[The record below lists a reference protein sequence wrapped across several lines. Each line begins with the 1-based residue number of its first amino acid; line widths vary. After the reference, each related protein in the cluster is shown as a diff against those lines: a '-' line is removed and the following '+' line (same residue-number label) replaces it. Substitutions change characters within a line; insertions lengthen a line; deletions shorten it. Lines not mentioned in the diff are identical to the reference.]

1 MSTRED
7 ELQAVKE
14 RIEAFCVKLRG
25 RDSGGDD
32 RKSRFAL
39 FTVSS
44 TVLQHRQGR
53 LTRRTHLDLINTR
66 GKWGTDKLLPLRKV
80 PKPAVSAALLRLSV
94 RVLL

>member
-44 TVLQHRQGR
+44 TVFQHRQGR

-66 GKWGTDKLLPLRKV
+66 GEVGH
-80 PKPAVSAALLRLSV
+80 
-94 RVLL
+94 